1 MDSSAGGDVLS
12 RGWTSSGTARR
23 PGTTRLDDQ
32 ASLQAEGASRYV
44 GKPTSA
50 RGDVAY
56 IERRRL
62 RHRDASGRIRTVVHY
77 KVRYRDASGKHH
89 SETKTRLVD
98 AERRKAEIEVALAT
112 ATWRGPRRGG
122 LSLAEW
128 AQAWL
133 PTRFDLRPTTW
144 ARLETTMQKQVLPHF
159 GSVPLNKITNAIV
172 REWVSTLLSS
182 GLSAAT
188 TRKAVFALRQR
199 LAAAIADERI
209 QFNPASAVPLPTER
223 QKPPRYLSQS
233 EVERLVD
240 EMPRQYRALVLV
252 GAYAGLRWGE
262 AAGLRRRDIDML
274 RSRIHV
280 TSTAVQLRG
289 RVTLDNV
296 PKTTRSKRSVPVA
309 RSVMRQLEQ
318 HLSEFVDPTA
328 DALVFTASAGCPLF
342 RSWGRAVL
350 RPAVLRAGLDDI
362 TFHGLRH
369 SFVAIMVAAG
379 CNVREVSE
387 WAGHNSVAFTLTRY
401 GGLFEESADAA
412 VDRLDAL
419 LAGKVAGAI
428 SDSRP
433 PPNHAG

>member
-1 MDSSAGGDVLS
+1 VGVNSS
-12 RGWTSSGTARR
+12 
-23 PGTTRLDDQ
+23 
-32 ASLQAEGASRYV
+32 E
-44 GKPTSA
+44 
-50 RGDVAY
+50 
-56 IERRRL
+56 
-62 RHRDASGRIRTVVHY
+62 
-77 KVRYRDASGKHH
+77 
-89 SETKTRLVD
+89 
-98 AERRKAEIEVALAT
+98 
-112 ATWRGPRRGG
+112 
-122 LSLAEW
+122 
-128 AQAWL
+128 
-133 PTRFDLRPTTW
+133 F
-144 ARLETTMQKQVLPHF
+144 
-159 GSVPLNKITNAIV
+159 
-172 REWVSTLLSS
+172 

-188 TRKAVFALRQR
+188 TRKAVFALRQC

-209 QFNPASAVPLPTER
+209 KINPASAVPLPTER
-223 QKPPRYLSQS
+223 QRPPRYLSQS

-240 EMPRQYRALVLV
+240 KMPRQYRALVLV

-309 RSVMRQLEQ
+309 RSVMRRLEQ

-328 DALVFTASAGCPLF
+328 DALVFTAPAGGPLF

-401 GGLFEESADAA
+401 GGLRTAPMPRSTALTHFSTARSLEPYRTAI
-412 VDRLDAL
+412 RLITTQVEVITGL
-419 LAGKVAGAI
+419 VLVV
-428 SDSRP
+428 
-433 PPNHAG
+433 

>member
-1 MDSSAGGDVLS
+1 MFDTAGQPSKLAL
-12 RGWTSSGTARR
+12 T
-23 PGTTRLDDQ
+23 P
-32 ASLQAEGASRYV
+32 
-44 GKPTSA
+44 KPTSA
-50 RGDVAY
+50 RGDVAH
-56 IERRRL
+56 IERRRI
-62 RHRDASGRIRTVVHY
+62 RRDASGRTRIVVHY

-89 SETKTRLVD
+89 SETKTKLVD

-112 ATWRGPRRGG
+112 ATWRDSRRGE

-128 AQAWL
+128 AHSWL
-133 PTRFDLRPTTW
+133 PSRLDLRPTTW

-159 GSVPLNKITNAIV
+159 GSLPLNKITNAVV

-188 TRKAVFALRQR
+188 TRKAVFALRQC
-199 LAAAIADERI
+199 LAAAIADERL
-209 QFNPASAVPLPTER
+209 QFNPACAVPLPTER
-223 QKPPRYLSQS
+223 QQAPSYLSQS
-233 EVERLVD
+233 DVERLVD

-262 AAGLRRRDIDML
+262 AAGLRRRDIDPL
-274 RSRIHV
+274 RSRIRV

-289 RVTLDNV
+289 RVTLDNE

-309 RSVMRQLEQ
+309 RSVMRRLEQ
-318 HLSEFVDPTA
+318 HLSEFVDQTA
-328 DALVFTASAGCPLF
+328 DALVFTASTGGPLF
-342 RSWGRAVL
+342 RSWGRTVL

-387 WAGHNSVAFTLTRY
+387 WAGHNSVAFTLARY
-401 GGLFEESADAA
+401 GGLFEDSADAA

-419 LAGKVAGAI
+419 LDGKVAGVI
-428 SDSRP
+428 SDSLP
-433 PPNHAG
+433 PPNHAGCRITSNAGPA

>member
-1 MDSSAGGDVLS
+1 
-12 RGWTSSGTARR
+12 
-23 PGTTRLDDQ
+23 
-32 ASLQAEGASRYV
+32 
-44 GKPTSA
+44 
-50 RGDVAY
+50 VAH

-112 ATWRGPRRGG
+112 ATWRDPRRGE

-128 AQAWL
+128 AHSWL
-133 PTRFDLRPTTW
+133 PTRLDLRPTTW

-159 GSVPLNKITNAIV
+159 GSVPLNRITNAMV

-188 TRKAVFALRQR
+188 TRKAVFALRQC

-209 QFNPASAVPLPTER
+209 KINPASAVPLPTER
-223 QKPPRYLSQS
+223 QRPPRYLSQT

-240 EMPRQYRALVLV
+240 QMPRQYRALVLV

-296 PKTTRSKRSVPVA
+296 PKTRSKRSVPVA
-309 RSVMRQLEQ
+309 RSVMRRLEQ

-328 DALVFTASAGCPLF
+328 DALVFAASAGGPLF

-350 RPAVLRAGLDDI
+350 RPAVLRAGLGDI

-428 SDSRP
+428 SDSLP

>member
-1 MDSSAGGDVLS
+1 VCLLTPCTGG
-12 RGWTSSGTARR
+12 GTAVRARQATESAVMFDTAEQPSR
-23 PGTTRLDDQ
+23 PGSTLR
-32 ASLQAEGASRYV
+32 S
-44 GKPTSA
+44 TSA
-50 RGDVAY
+50 RGDVAH

-62 RHRDASGRIRTVVHY
+62 RQRDASGRTRTVVHY

-112 ATWRGPRRGG
+112 ATWRDPRRGE
-122 LSLAEW
+122 LSFAEW
-128 AQAWL
+128 ARSWL
-133 PTRFDLRPTTW
+133 PTRLDLRPTTW
-144 ARLETTMQKQVLPHF
+144 ARLETTMQKQVLPFF

-188 TRKAVFALRQR
+188 TRKAVFALRQC

-209 QFNPASAVPLPTER
+209 QINAASAVPLPTER

-240 EMPRQYRALVLV
+240 QMPRPYRALVLV

-262 AAGLRRRDIDML
+262 AAGLRRRDIDPL
-274 RSRIHV
+274 RSRIRV

-289 RVTLDNV
+289 QVTLDNE
-296 PKTTRSKRSVPVA
+296 PKTTRSKRSVPIA
-309 RSVMRQLEQ
+309 RSVMRRLEQ
-318 HLSEFVDPTA
+318 HLTESVDQTA
-328 DALVFTASAGCPLF
+328 DALIFTAPAGGPLF

-350 RPAVLRAGLDDI
+350 RPAVLRAGLEDI

-401 GGLFEESADAA
+401 GGLFEDSADAA
-412 VDRLDAL
+412 VERLDAVL
-419 LAGKVAGAI
+419 DGKVARAT
-428 SDSRP
+428 SDSLP
-433 PPNHAG
+433 PPNYAG